1 MNLPSLSGKLIL
13 PQLISS
19 NKLAIVKQNGEPTV
33 FLSEDTL
40 ASKNSILIYV
50 LENKKYLLNKII

>member
-13 PQLISS
+13 PQLVSS
-19 NKLAIVKQNGEPTV
+19 NKLAIVKQNGSPTV

-50 LENKKYLLNKII
+50 LENKK